1 MAEQLPIWQDPGV
14 EPPALLKTN
23 GWQPGMK
30 PSAQHMNWLFN
41 RIYKCLEEIQAGGG
55 TEELEQE
62 LAELQL
68 AFATHLADK
77 EKHITPQERIDWNA
91 KEDIKNKNQPNGYV
105 GLDAN
110 SKINP
115 AQMPDAT
122 RLELEYLKINYNNF

>member
-1 MAEQLPIWQDPGV
+1 MAELLPTWNAVGA
-14 EPPALLKTN
+14 EPPAELKTT

-55 TEELEQE
+55 TEELERE
-62 LAELQL
+62 LAALQFSL
-68 AFATHLADK
+68 TTHLADN
-77 EKHITPQERIDWNA
+77 EKHVTPQERIGWNA
-91 KEDIKNKNQPNGYV
+91 KEDKNNKNKPGGYV

-115 AQMPDAT
+115 AQLPDAT
-122 RLELEYLKINYNNF
+122 RLDLEYLKINYSNF